1 MLIPSFAGWG
11 SKHDIRVVETNYD
24 EYALVATRISK
35 STGTSTMVLLY
46 SMSLPAPMPAP
57 LCFGTWGPQSIL
69 VGICPTGGGSRT
81 AHGTAG

>member
-1 MLIPSFAGWG
+1 MPIPSFAGWG

-46 SMSLPAPMPAP
+46 STSLPAPMPAP
-57 LCFGTWGPQSIL
+57 LRLGRWGPQGVL
-69 VGICPTGGGSRT
+69 VGIYPTGGGSRT
-81 AHGTAG
+81 AHGMAG